1 MEKDRSFTTRLI
13 DYLKPKAHDAIDYI
27 TETWEASTKT
37 PSILEGM
44 SPENKTMIENLVM
57 GLIGGGK
64 GKAARQ
70 LVLALKGKLKGGKFI
85 PDQPIRRGIVGKTQ
99 EIPKP
104 PKSKNK
110 IKLEKIL
117 NKLKDNPNIGGN
129 ISRIHQE
136 NIKRYKP
143 KK

>member
-1 MEKDRSFTTRLI
+1 MEKDKSFTTRLI

-27 TETWEASTKT
+27 TETWQASQN

-44 SPENKTMIENLVM
+44 SPENEDLIQNLVM
-57 GLIGGGK
+57 GMTGGGK

-70 LVLALKGKLKGGKFI
+70 LLLAFKGKLKGGKFI
-85 PDQPIRRGIVGKTQ
+85 PDQPIRRGIVGKTPK
-99 EIPKP
+99 IPKP

-110 IKLEKIL
+110 IKLEELL